1 MLRQEPGAI
10 TLRQLNDVTNKFLD
24 SDRCDR
30 ADRATRPC
38 RETPAID
45 SAKIGI
51 LRRLHHTLLTTARS
65 FHGLRVE
72 EALFQFLDV
81 IPSFRG
87 NMFCQA
93 LPPMLLSAFRII
105 IETRTAERRTGTECV
120 RTCRYRCTP
129 YLNKKN

>member
-24 SDRCDR
+24 SDRFDI

-51 LRRLHHTLLTTARS
+51 LRRLQHTLLKTARS

-72 EALFQFLDV
+72 EALFQFLAV
-81 IPSFRG
+81 ITSFRG
-87 NMFCQA
+87 KMFCQT
-93 LPPMLLSAFRII
+93 LPHLLLSPFRII
-105 IETRTAERRTGTECV
+105 IE
-120 RTCRYRCTP
+120 
-129 YLNKKN
+129 K